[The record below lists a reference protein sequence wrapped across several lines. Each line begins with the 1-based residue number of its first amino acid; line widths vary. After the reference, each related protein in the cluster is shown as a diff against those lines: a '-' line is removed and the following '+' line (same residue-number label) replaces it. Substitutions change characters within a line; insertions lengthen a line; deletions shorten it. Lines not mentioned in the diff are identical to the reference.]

1 MLSGIIAACLFSSG
15 VFNAIYAVDNANTL
29 DDYQSECDEAEYYNG
44 FNTSIHGLC
53 SDLKK
58 VRSAEAAAAV
68 S

>member
-29 DDYQSECDEAEYYNG
+29 DDYQSECDKAEYYN
-44 FNTSIHGLC
+44 GLC